1 MHGESR
7 QDLVPYPSYSDVVE
21 LPITRSRT
29 WLTVSEF
36 FHQQSVIS
44 VFAVPRLLRHPL
56 FIMKE
61 ARSETDS
68 LKSYYTRNEAVRTFW
83 HRGEPPN
90 HDLLTAAQPLSP
102 AGSCIRVKPMPAMNR
117 GRTEVSEEDAHVEP
131 PYHTFIDSGRFQ
143 FEGHVRAVHHDW

>member
-7 QDLVPYPSYSDVVE
+7 QDLVLYPSYSDVVE

-83 HRGEPPN
+83 HRG
-90 HDLLTAAQPLSP
+90 
-102 AGSCIRVKPMPAMNR
+102 SCIRVKPMPAMNR